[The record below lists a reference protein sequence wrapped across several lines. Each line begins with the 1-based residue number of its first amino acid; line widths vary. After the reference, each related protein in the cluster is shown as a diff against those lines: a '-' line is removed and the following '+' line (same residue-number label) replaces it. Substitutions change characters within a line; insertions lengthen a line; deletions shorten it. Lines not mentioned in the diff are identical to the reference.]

1 MNRRHDLDALRVIA
15 FALLIAYHCGMLYV
29 ADWGWHLKSTHT
41 YEWLQWPMVAMNRW
55 RMDLIFL
62 LSGLAIGLFQPER
75 QPGRFALLRTW
86 RLLLPLVFG
95 MAAIVPVQAY
105 CQGVA
110 NGVVEPGFGA
120 FMARY
125 LQLQPWPEGGFDGAE
140 YGFTWNH
147 LWYLAYLWTYTM
159 LLALLLPVLRS
170 GPVQRFAG
178 WLGGLRGPWLVLL
191 PAAVLAL
198 YMNTL
203 LQPFGDAE
211 RDLVSDWYRHAEY
224 FTVFLLGYLLA
235 RSRAFW
241 TELLRIRTPLALAAL
256 ALGAIYVPLLMAD
269 IGFGDFALA
278 AMRCLRALYAW
289 TMLLAILAWGHHLL
303 NRPFRWLPYATE
315 AVYPWYILH
324 QSATVL
330 LAYWLVPLGL
340 PVAVEAVAVVLGTVA
355 TCALGHELVRRVGPL
370 RPLFGL
376 KRRQRPEPAPVGTLE
391 VVGGREN
398 IRTGEAVSR
407 S

>member
-1 MNRRHDLDALRVIA
+1 MTRRHDLDALRVIA

-29 ADWGWHLKSTHT
+29 HDWGWHLKSTHT

-95 MAAIVPVQAY
+95 MLAIVPVQAY
-105 CQGVA
+105 CQAVA

-159 LLALLLPVLRS
+159 VLALLLPLLRS
-170 GPVQRFAG
+170 RAGQGLAG
-178 WLGGLRGPWLVLL
+178 WLGGLRGPWLVLV
-191 PAAVLAL
+191 PAALLAL

-203 LQPFGDAE
+203 LQPFGNAE

-235 RSRAFW
+235 RSQAFW
-241 TELLRIRTPLALAAL
+241 SELLRLRTPLALAAL
-256 ALGAIYVPLLMAD
+256 GLGLVYVPLLMSD
-269 IGFGDFALA
+269 LEFDPVALA

-289 TMLLAILAWGHHLL
+289 TALLAILAWGHHLL
-303 NRPFRWLPYATE
+303 NRPFRWLPYASE
-315 AVYPWYILH
+315 AVYPWYVLH

-330 LAYWLVPLGL
+330 LAYWLVPRGL
-340 PVAVEAVAVVLGTVA
+340 PVWVEAPLVVLGTVA
-355 TCALGHELVRRVGPL
+355 ACAAGHEVIRRVGVL

-376 KRRQRPEPAPVGTLE
+376 KRRRRAPGSLPGNAASPSPARP
-391 VVGGREN
+391 R
-398 IRTGEAVSR
+398 
-407 S
+407 

>member
-1 MNRRHDLDALRVIA
+1 MTRRHDIDALRVIA
-15 FALLIAYHCGMLYV
+15 FALLITYHGGMLYV
-29 ADWGWHLKSTHT
+29 AEWGWHLKSSHT
-41 YEWLQWPMVAMNRW
+41 FEWLQLPMVALNRW

-75 QPGRFALLRTW
+75 QLGRFALLRTW
-86 RLLLPLVFG
+86 RLLLPLLFG
-95 MAAIVPVQAY
+95 MVAIVPVQAY
-105 CQGVA
+105 CQAVA

-147 LWYLAYLWTYTM
+147 LWYLAYLWTYT
-159 LLALLLPVLRS
+159 LVLTALLPLLRS
-170 GPVQRFAG
+170 APMQTAAR
-178 WLGGLRGPWLVLL
+178 WLGARHGPWLVLL
-191 PAAVLAL
+191 PAGLLAV
-198 YMNTL
+198 YTNTL

-235 RSRAFW
+235 RSGAFW
-241 TELLRIRTPLALAAL
+241 AELLRCRRWLAGLALAGGVVYL
-256 ALGAIYVPLLMAD
+256 SLLMAD
-269 IGFGDFALA
+269 IEYTQPWLGMVRA
-278 AMRCLRALYAW
+278 LRALYAW
-289 TMLLAILAWGHHLL
+289 SALLAILAWGHHWL

-330 LAYWLVPLGL
+330 LAYWLVPLAL
-340 PVAVEAVAVVLGTVA
+340 PAAVEAGLVLGGTVLA
-355 TCALGHELVRRVGPL
+355 CALGFEAVRRVPPL

-376 KRRQRPEPAPVGTLE
+376 KGRKRSVRPQPEALA
-391 VVGGREN
+391 VVGGRE
-398 IRTGEAVSR
+398 
-407 S
+407 